1 MGSNYFHDFSK
12 NRIELIGSVRI
23 RIFKGLSL
31 DINGGVAHIN
41 DQLSLN
47 KGDIS
52 EAERLLQLR
61 ELATKYR
68 VEGGIELTY
77 TFGSIYN
84 NIVNPRFSSSDF
96 HY

>member
-1 MGSNYFHDFSK
+1 
-12 NRIELIGSVRI
+12 VRI

-31 DINGGVAHIN
+31 DINGGIAHIN
-41 DQLSLN
+41 DQLSLK

-68 VEGGIELTY
+68 LEGGIELTY

-84 NIVNPRFSSSDF
+84 NIVNPRFSSSNF

>member
-1 MGSNYFHDFSK
+1 
-12 NRIELIGSVRI
+12 LIGSVRI

-84 NIVNPRFSSSDF
+84 NVVNPRFSSSDF
-96 HY
+96 HD